1 MKIGAYY
8 FTTGPWR
15 SCWVRFGYDPR
26 KIPESKIYQMIDY
39 RLRYYSEPEQKVKA
53 KPRSSY
59 HKRKFRSDLSENE
72 SDDYK
77 NLKFDEDMYK
87 FKADKLPASR
97 NVFYQLCDIE
107 DDDVQAL
114 IKSDDNRPTVCNEKD
129 GWCTSNIQ
137 NKCRDLMS
145 QKHEKLSKA
154 LASDNKKLKN
164 NL

>member
-1 MKIGAYY
+1 
-8 FTTGPWR
+8 
-15 SCWVRFGYDPR
+15 
-26 KIPESKIYQMIDY
+26 MIDY

-72 SDDYK
+72 SEDYK
-77 NLKFDEDMYK
+77 NFKFDEDMYK

-97 NVFYQLCDIE
+97 NVFYQLCDI
-107 DDDVQAL
+107 DDEDVQAL
-114 IKSDDNRPTVCNEKD
+114 IKSDDNRPIVCSEKD

-145 QKHEKLSKA
+145 QKHEKLSKT
-154 LASDNKKLKN
+154 LAESKKVKK
-164 NL
+164 